1 MNIADL
7 CLAPEN
13 SNDFLT
19 FDIQLNIE
27 KNSKMS
33 LRLFI
38 EGILFAVKSVVVNK
52 LRTFLSLFGITIGI
66 FCIISVFTVL
76 DWMEKSIRDS
86 INSMGSN
93 VVYVQKFP
101 WSFDGKLAWWD
112 IIRWP
117 SISLSDY
124 QAIQNKST
132 KAEAVSFIV
141 SKSDKMKYRNNV
153 ANDAVLAAATND
165 LEKVVAFEIGK
176 GRYFSPYEY
185 SSGSNV
191 AVLGA
196 EVAERL
202 FEKADPVGKE
212 ITMAGYKARIIGV
225 LKKEGQGGI
234 SLSNVDQLTLIPL
247 NFGRSFINMR
257 NRFVESQMMIKAK
270 PDVSVQELSDEVTM
284 VLRASRRLKP
294 AETSNFSVN
303 TATMLSK
310 GFDAL
315 FKAINIGGW
324 IIGCFAILVGGFGI
338 ANIMFVSVRERTN
351 IIGIQKALGAKRF
364 FILQQFL
371 TESVLLSVTGGL
383 FGLLLIFFGTLVVN
397 YLYDL
402 NMYLTI
408 GNIVLALFIS
418 GIIGIVAGYAPANAA
433 AKMNPVDAIGFSF

>member
-1 MNIADL
+1 
-7 CLAPEN
+7 
-13 SNDFLT
+13 
-19 FDIQLNIE
+19 
-27 KNSKMS
+27 MS
-33 LRLFI
+33 LRLLS
-38 EGILFAVKSVVVNK
+38 EGFLFAFKSVVVNK

-76 DWMEKSIRDS
+76 DWMEKSIRDA

-101 WSFDGKLAWWD
+101 WSFDGNLAWWD
-112 IIRWP
+112 IMKWP
-117 SISLSDY
+117 SVSISDY
-124 QAIQNKST
+124 QSVKNKST
-132 KAEAVSFIV
+132 KAEAVSFIIA
-141 SKSDKMKYRNNV
+141 KADKVKYKNNV
-153 ANDAVLAAATND
+153 ANDAAVAAVTDD
-165 LEKVVAFEIGK
+165 LERVVLFEIAK
-176 GRYFSPYEY
+176 GRYFSPFEY
-185 SSGSNV
+185 SSGNNV

-202 FEKADPVGKE
+202 FENADPLGKE
-212 ITMAGYKARIIGV
+212 ITMAEGYKARVIGI

-247 NFGRSFINMR
+247 NFGRNFINIR
-257 NRFVESQMMIKAK
+257 NRFVDSQMMIKAK
-270 PDVSVQELSDEVTM
+270 PDVSVQELSDELTM

-294 AETSNFSVN
+294 AETTNFSVN

-310 GFDAL
+310 GFEAL

-324 IIGCFAILVGGFGI
+324 IIGAFAILVGGFGI

-351 IIGIQKALGAKRF
+351 IIGIQKALGAKKF

-383 FGLLLIFFGTLVVN
+383 LGLIMIFIGTLVVN

-402 NMYLTI
+402 NMYLTF
-408 GNIVLALFIS
+408 GNIILAVFIS
-418 GIIGIVAGYAPANAA
+418 AVIGIVAGYAPANAA